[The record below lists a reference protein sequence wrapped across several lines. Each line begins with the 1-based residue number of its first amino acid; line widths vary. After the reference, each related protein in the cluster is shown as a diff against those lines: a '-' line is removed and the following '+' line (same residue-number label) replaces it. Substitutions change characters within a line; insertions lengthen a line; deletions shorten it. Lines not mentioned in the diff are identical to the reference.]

1 MKNPKSV
8 ALFLPSLQGGGAE
21 RFMVDLSN
29 GLSEQG
35 YKVSLVVGNLRG
47 QYFSEINEK
56 VEIVDLKSIRTLY
69 CVPGLIRFLRRCKP
83 DTLISTIYH
92 ANMVAILSAL
102 LSFTK
107 TKIIVRD
114 SNMHKTLKEAS
125 SSFFSYKLTFLVMR
139 FLYNQSDA
147 IVAVSQAMKDELR
160 ELMPEV
166 ESKLHLIHNF
176 IDIDQ
181 INILSEEPVDHPWLQ
196 EDFDIPI
203 MLSAGRL
210 SNQKNWPVLLRAFA
224 DVVAKRDLRLIILG
238 EGEKRNEIENLIEE
252 LGIQD
257 KISMPGFKQNPF
269 SWMAKAEIFAL
280 SSDAEG
286 FPNVLVQALNC
297 GCKVISSDCGSGPR
311 EILEQGKWGRLF
323 KVGDVEDLSN
333 KILFSLQQDK
343 DIDPKERAKYFSH
356 ERCLGQYRE
365 LFAESK
371 QTA

>member
-1 MKNPKSV
+1 
-8 ALFLPSLQGGGAE
+8 
-21 RFMVDLSN
+21 
-29 GLSEQG
+29 
-35 YKVSLVVGNLRG
+35 
-47 QYFSEINEK
+47 
-56 VEIVDLKSIRTLY
+56 
-69 CVPGLIRFLRRCKP
+69 
-83 DTLISTIYH
+83 
-92 ANMVAILSAL
+92 
-102 LSFTK
+102 
-107 TKIIVRD
+107 
-114 SNMHKTLKEAS
+114 
-125 SSFFSYKLTFLVMR
+125 MR